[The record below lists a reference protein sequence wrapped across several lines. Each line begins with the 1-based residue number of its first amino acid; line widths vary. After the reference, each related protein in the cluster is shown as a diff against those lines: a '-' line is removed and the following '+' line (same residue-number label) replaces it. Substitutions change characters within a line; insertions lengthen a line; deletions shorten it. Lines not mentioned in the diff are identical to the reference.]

1 MSSSKVVEWRQL
13 VKQTYHSGV
22 QRNKNYTFRQA
33 LKDASKLRKGKHH
46 SPALEKN
53 TRRTRKRQ
61 RRKRRGGGGG
71 NDYSSK
77 SSSSS
82 SHNNSSHNDMGGSM
96 KMW

>member
-33 LKDASKLRKGKHH
+33 LKDASKLRKGNKQH

-61 RRKRRGGGGG
+61 RRKRRGGATD
-71 NDYSSK
+71 NDYTK

-82 SHNNSSHNDMGGSM
+82 SSM